1 MIIEPFSP
9 FRTSEYQVKFAT
21 SEAWERDEA
30 HALRR
35 QVFCREQQI
44 FERDDRDA
52 IDDHATPIVALS
64 MLGVAADR
72 LVGTVRIHEA
82 EPGLWWGSRLAV
94 HEDFRKIGALGATLI
109 RLAVSSA
116 HAMGCHT
123 FLANVQVQN
132 GLLFRRLHWD
142 VDRGVRDLRQTASA
156 HEGGSRLV
164 STLHHARG
172 GFRGA
177 RQTGGLMAWRMSTS
191 ARSPKCCAQ
200 AAALLPNTIS
210 AA

>member
-1 MIIEPFSP
+1 MILEPFVP
-9 FRTSEYQVKFAT
+9 YRTSEFQVKFAT
-21 SEAWERDEA
+21 SNWERQEA

-35 QVFCREQQI
+35 AVFCKEQHI
-44 FERDDRDA
+44 FEGDDRDE

-82 EPGLWWGSRLAV
+82 EPGVWWGSRLAV

-116 HAMGCHT
+116 NAMGCRT

-132 GLLFRRLHWD
+132 GLLFRRMHWD
-142 VDRGVRDLRQTASA
+142 LLDEIEIHGKPHLKMKADLNFYPPCITPKA
-156 HEGGSRLV
+156 
-164 STLHHARG
+164 
-172 GFRGA
+172 GFVA
-177 RQTGGLMAWRMSTS
+177 LA
-191 ARSPKCCAQ
+191 KK
-200 AAALLPNTIS
+200 AA
-210 AA
+210 